1 MYDDTEILVSAKLDA
16 CPISDA
22 DETWAEQMAMCEFVP
37 VSYCHGT
44 LRFNREYFSQS
55 GDVITDVSKLIMS
68 NGRPVAIWPLSI
80 STSQSSVNLTTSGGP
95 VLPPLFC
102 SVVSSAEKKKLVKR
116 CLNFANLL
124 CKAYSINEWSSYQQ
138 FDPSYENTI
147 SAWCLEALRSGASY
161 KLSHSMYVDLSI
173 GEEKYKSQVRKSYR
187 SLMKSGQDLWSVEL
201 VSGDGEQNS

>member
-1 MYDDTEILVSAKLDA
+1 MVTLNIHFTVK
-16 CPISDA
+16 
-22 DETWAEQMAMCEFVP
+22 CEFDNVWR
-37 VSYCHGT
+37 S
-44 LRFNREYFSQS
+44 
-55 GDVITDVSKLIMS
+55 
-68 NGRPVAIWPLSI
+68 RPTAV
-80 STSQSSVNLTTSGGP
+80 
-95 VLPPLFC
+95 LFC

-173 GEEKYKSQVRKSYR
+173 GEEEV
-187 SLMKSGQDLWSVEL
+187 
-201 VSGDGEQNS
+201 